1 MKKLLVILLS
11 IFLIACDTTI
21 EKNRINP
28 IAIKLNDS
36 AVSLLMTFDT
46 IKIINGIKLLDSAIQ
61 IQPDYDNAYWNKI
74 SLQTQIGLKDE
85 ALNTSYQYEKIRPKS
100 TYIKMTIG
108 VILDS
113 KGDSIDAQKKYKEA
127 EKIYNQILDTI
138 KVNSKNYNMLM
149 MDMAINLKLLK
160 NDIKA
165 NKILKS
171 IKLDSSS
178 LRLQPII
185 DSFVKMDRKEIV
197 NNFKPR

>member
-1 MKKLLVILLS
+1 MKKFPLILLT

-21 EKNRINP
+21 EKSRINP

-36 AVSLLMTFDT
+36 AVNLLMTFDT

-61 IQPDYDNAYWNKI
+61 IQPDYDNAYWNMI

-85 ALNTSYQYEKIRPKS
+85 ALNTSYQYEKIRPQS

-108 VILDS
+108 IMLDS
-113 KGDSIDAQKKYKEA
+113 KGDSIKAQTKYLEA
-127 EKIYNQILDTI
+127 GNIYNQILDTI
-138 KVNSKNYNMLM
+138 NVNSKDYNMLM
-149 MDMAINLKLLK
+149 MDMAVNLKLLN
-160 NDIKA
+160 NDSNA

-178 LRLQPII
+178 MSLQPII
-185 DSFVKMDRKEIV
+185 DSFIYMDRKQII